1 MAKEILSGNE
11 AIARGAY
18 EAGVAFAS
26 AYPGTPST
34 EILENIARY
43 KEIYS
48 EWSPNEKVAYEVAYG
63 ASLAGVRAL
72 TAMKHVGVN
81 VAADP
86 LMTSIYTGINAGM
99 VLVSADDPGMHSS
112 QNEQDNRRFAYFAKM
127 PCLEPSD
134 SQEAKDFVK
143 IAFEISEEFDT
154 PVMLRSTTR
163 VCHSKS
169 VVELG
174 ERKEPPYKEYKKDFI
189 KYCMLPS
196 SARVRRVEL
205 EKRLVRLKEY
215 SNKSPLNRIELKDTD
230 IGIITSGI
238 SYQHTKEAFPDAS
251 VLKIGMSN
259 PLPDELIREFA
270 KSVKKLYVIEEL
282 EPYMEEQIRMMGID
296 VIGKEVIPNIGEL
309 TPDIIKNAILGKKVT
324 YNIPK
329 IPSRPPILCP
339 GCPHRGFFTIAS
351 KLGLIVLGDIGC
363 YTLGAYEP
371 LSAIETCLCMGAS
384 VSKAIGFAKAYKGS
398 KKNRVVAAIG
408 DSTFIHSGITPLI
421 DAVYN
426 KANVVI
432 CILDNETTAMTGHQ
446 EHPGTGKTIM
456 GEDAPKLDLEA
467 LCKAIGVAHVRV
479 ANPNNLKETEKVLK
493 EELAFDGPSV
503 IIFKSPCVVKDRS
516 VWKKPLKVVSEKCA
530 ACGACFKIGCP
541 AITRDKSGKAI
552 VDPILCIGCGVCV
565 QVCKASGA
573 DKCKNV
579 SIGYCSD
586 ICSQICR
593 ATALVE
599 KEDL

>member
-18 EAGVAFAS
+18 EAGVTFAS

-34 EILENIARY
+34 EILENISKY
-43 KEIYS
+43 HEIYS

-63 ASLAGVRAL
+63 ASLAGGRAL
-72 TAMKHVGVN
+72 VAMKHVGVN

-86 LMTSIYTGINAGM
+86 MMTSVYTGVNAGM
-99 VLVSADDPGMHSS
+99 VLISADDPSMHSS
-112 QNEQDNRRFAYFAKM
+112 QNEQDNRRYAYFAKM

-134 SQEAKDFVK
+134 SQEAKDFLK
-143 IAFEISEEFDT
+143 IAFEISEKFDT
-154 PVMLRSTTR
+154 PVMLRVTTR

-169 VVELG
+169 IVTLD
-174 ERKEPPYKEYKKDFI
+174 ERREVPYREYKKDFV

-205 EKRLVRLKEY
+205 EKRLAKLREY
-215 SNKSPLNRIELKDTD
+215 SNKSRLNKMEINNTE
-230 IGIITSGI
+230 IGIITNGI
-238 SYQHTKEAFPDAS
+238 SYQHSKEAFPDAS
-251 VLKIGMSN
+251 ILKIGMSN
-259 PLPDELIREFA
+259 PMPDELIREFA
-270 KSVKKLYVIEEL
+270 KKVKKLYVVEEL
-282 EPYMEEQIRMMGID
+282 EPYMEEFIRMLGIEI
-296 VIGKEVIPNIGEL
+296 IGKEVIPNIGEL
-309 TPDIIKNAILGKKVT
+309 TPDIIRNAILGKKVT
-324 YNIPK
+324 FELPK
-329 IPSRPPILCP
+329 IPMRPPILCP
-339 GCPHRGFFTIAS
+339 GCPHRGFFTITS
-351 KLGLIVLGDIGC
+351 KLKLTVLGDIGC

-384 VSKAIGFAKAYKGS
+384 ISKAVGFAKAYKG
-398 KKNRVVAAIG
+398 KNKNRVVAAIG

-426 KANVVI
+426 KANVVV

-446 EHPGTGKTIM
+446 EHPGTGRTLM
-456 GEDAPKLDLEA
+456 GEETIKIDIEA
-467 LCKAIGVAHVRV
+467 LCRSIGVPHVRV

-503 IIFKSPCVVKDRS
+503 IVFKAPCVVRDRT
-516 VWKKPLKVVSEKCA
+516 VWKKPLKVISEKCA
-530 ACGACFKIGCP
+530 ACGECFKIGCP
-541 AITRDKSGKAI
+541 AITKDKNGKAV

-565 QVCKASGA
+565 QVCKSSGA
-573 DKCKNV
+573 SKCKYV

-593 ATALVE
+593 ASAFVE
-599 KEDL
+599 TE